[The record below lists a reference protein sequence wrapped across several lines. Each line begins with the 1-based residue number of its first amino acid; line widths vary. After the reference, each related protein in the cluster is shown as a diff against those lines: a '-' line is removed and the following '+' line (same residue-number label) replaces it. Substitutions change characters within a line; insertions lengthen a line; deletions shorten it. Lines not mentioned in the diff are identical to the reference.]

1 MNKNIYLV
9 FYIASCIASLVVT
22 PAYALDETDE
32 QNMTG
37 SAVKIL
43 NKYQGRWKGWS
54 DGCMNCDKPLA
65 TENPL
70 ATKTRTTKDT
80 AKKKSKAQPVPKSL
94 RRGYCACNC
103 ESSHSMDSEASK
115 DTTSKGTNCRSANN
129 SDTALKPK
137 SALDSES
144 EKKNTKNDPEG
155 ADNKK
160 AYNMDIRDTPR
171 PSEKKTKD
179 VKDNEDE
186 KGQSEQQENSKS
198 RASGK
203 DGVDSSDDITE
214 NSAEK
219 TRKEKSKFS
228 IFSFF
233 NSP

>member
-1 MNKNIYLV
+1 
-9 FYIASCIASLVVT
+9 
-22 PAYALDETDE
+22 
-32 QNMTG
+32 
-37 SAVKIL
+37 
-43 NKYQGRWKGWS
+43 
-54 DGCMNCDKPLA
+54 
-65 TENPL
+65 
-70 ATKTRTTKDT
+70 
-80 AKKKSKAQPVPKSL
+80 
-94 RRGYCACNC
+94 
-103 ESSHSMDSEASK
+103 MDSEASK

-144 EKKNTKNDPEG
+144 EKKNTKNGPEG

-214 NSAEK
+214 NTAEK

-233 NSP
+233 NSQ